1 MLSTVHN
8 TNKDACRG
16 NSAHNVRTQ
25 KRNKLGRQAGA
36 TLGVNFKQNY
46 VVGVGASLGF

>member
-1 MLSTVHN
+1 MLSTVHS

-16 NSAHNVRTQ
+16 NSAHNVRT
-25 KRNKLGRQAGA
+25 RNKLGRHAGA